1 MLLNGLVKRRMS
13 KQAVSEKTKAHKPV
27 LLKEVLSLTPFDP
40 PGDGKHMLDAT
51 FGCGGHSQ
59 AFLEKFPKL
68 FVTALD
74 RDLQA
79 IKWGQAHVLPVLPKT
94 CQLKLYHSSF
104 HLFSGS
110 IKSPSFDII
119 LLDLGVSSLQLD
131 QAERGFSF
139 YKDGPLDM
147 RMDQSQPLTA
157 QDIIN
162 QASEQELK
170 SIFFNYGRITFI
182 HKVVNTILRER
193 KKSPIK
199 STTQLADLIVKQTGW
214 RKKGKHPATAY
225 FLSLRLKVNQE
236 LMVLKQ
242 SLPCMIKALKP
253 NGRLLVLS
261 FHSAEDKI
269 VKLAFKK
276 AKEDKEGQVFKK
288 SIFPSYAEIQKN
300 PRARSAKLRV
310 FEKGG

>member
-1 MLLNGLVKRRMS
+1 MPVINEPVKRGML
-13 KQAVSEKTKAHKPV
+13 KQVLSEKPKGHQPV
-27 LLKEVLSLTPFDP
+27 LLKEVLSLAPFDP
-40 PGDGKHMLDAT
+40 PGEGKQMLDAT

-59 AFLEKFPKL
+59 AFLQHFPKL

-74 RDLQA
+74 WDLQA
-79 IKWGQAHVLPVLPKT
+79 IKWGQVHLPKT
-94 CQLKLYHSSF
+94 GQLKLYHKSF
-104 HLFSGS
+104 HLFSDS
-110 IKSPSFDII
+110 IKKPSFDII

-131 QAERGFSF
+131 QTERGFSF

-182 HKVVNTILRER
+182 HKVVQAILRER

-199 STTQLADLIVKQTGW
+199 STAQLANLIVKQTGW

-236 LMVLKQ
+236 LIALKH
-242 SLPCMIKALKP
+242 SLPCMIKSLKP
-253 NGRLLVLS
+253 KGCLLVLS

-288 SIFPSYAEIQKN
+288 SIFPSYAEVQKN

-310 FEKGG
+310 FKKA